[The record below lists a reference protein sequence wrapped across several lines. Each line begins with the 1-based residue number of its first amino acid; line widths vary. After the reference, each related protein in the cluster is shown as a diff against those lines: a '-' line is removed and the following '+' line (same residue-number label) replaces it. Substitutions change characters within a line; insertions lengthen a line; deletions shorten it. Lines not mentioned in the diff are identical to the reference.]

1 MKNVLHF
8 GCVIY
13 LCFSEENG
21 EDYFLTTEGFT
32 KNKVRLKLSQE
43 MKEKGSFCSGLFKI
57 YPIF

>member
-21 EDYFLTTEGFT
+21 EDFFVTTEGFT
-32 KNKVRLKLSQE
+32 KNKIRLKLS
-43 MKEKGSFCSGLFKI
+43 
-57 YPIF
+57 

>member
-32 KNKVRLKLSQE
+32 KNKGKKRRKNLK
-43 MKEKGSFCSGLFKI
+43 
-57 YPIF
+57 